1 MTEAEHQMMNA
12 IHMRGRILSLVLSMD
27 DEAKDRAMEYMKAIM
42 EEAHD
47 EQ

>member
-1 MTEAEHQMMNA
+1 MTEAERQMMNT

-27 DEAKDRAMEYMKAIM
+27 DEAKGRALEYMEAIM
-42 EEAHD
+42 EVRN